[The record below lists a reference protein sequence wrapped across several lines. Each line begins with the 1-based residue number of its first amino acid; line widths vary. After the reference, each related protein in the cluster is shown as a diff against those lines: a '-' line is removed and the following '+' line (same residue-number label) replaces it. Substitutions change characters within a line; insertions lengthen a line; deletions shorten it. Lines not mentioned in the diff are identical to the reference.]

1 MTFFIKYVKLVYA
14 LNLKLSIGCSKFLFS
29 HIDKIYLSLFFEYV
43 TGIVPNNSSD
53 IFLIC
58 NYYSSPLVLSLKSL
72 HYEISQLLT
81 IMRKNGYHRKTMF
94 QTLMR
99 IFLHCVWL
107 AFLCIYLTIFSLIIF
122 MRNVEIT
129 FPSRN
134 AFAQHK
140 KRERKDHDLA
150 EYNAKN

>member
-1 MTFFIKYVKLVYA
+1 
-14 LNLKLSIGCSKFLFS
+14 
-29 HIDKIYLSLFFEYV
+29 
-43 TGIVPNNSSD
+43 
-53 IFLIC
+53 
-58 NYYSSPLVLSLKSL
+58 
-72 HYEISQLLT
+72 
-81 IMRKNGYHRKTMF
+81 
-94 QTLMR
+94 
-99 IFLHCVWL
+99 
-107 AFLCIYLTIFSLIIF
+107 